1 VKTRELRAK
10 SDEELRQSLGELRR
24 EALNLRF
31 QKETEEFRNKAR
43 FSNIRRDVAKI
54 LTILRERELGLE
66 GGSGANE

>member
-1 VKTRELRAK
+1 MKARELRVK
-10 SDEELRQSLGELRR
+10 SDEELRQSLAQLRR

-43 FSNIRRDVAKI
+43 FSNIRQDVARI

-66 GGSGANE
+66 GDGEANE

>member
-1 VKTRELRAK
+1 VKTRELRVK
-10 SDEELRQSLGELRR
+10 SDEELRQSLAQLRR

-43 FSNIRRDVAKI
+43 FSNIRQDVARI

-66 GGSGANE
+66 GDGEANE

>member
-1 VKTRELRAK
+1 MKTRELRAK